1 MFDTDGS
8 DRTFNVSYNS
18 GVNMNFVNRSYAFRP
33 AIYLTS
39 NVGISS
45 GDGTKNNAYVI
56 K

>member
-8 DRTFNVSYNS
+8 DRTFNVSYNG

-33 AIYLTS
+33 VIYLTS